1 MSEQETLVQGQYV
14 LEVRLADGDRIA
26 LDAGGDPEAAQ
37 SELAALH
44 AALEAGAFV
53 QLGDSAIVRAAEI
66 RSARVHRFGG
76 GAGMSSDLQSR
87 LRGVPMST
95 YDTEQRNDV
104 AAGHVPYRAGQQH
117 GDGGPGFVDQY
128 VGYGRRPYAETKP
141 FWLTSEFL
149 ATVGAVAAFAI
160 ALGTNSLV
168 NGFRGWLLIA
178 IITSA
183 YVISRGIAK
192 AGAKDPNPSFGRGQG
207 GGGQRFGGGQ
217 GY

>member
-1 MSEQETLVQGQYV
+1 MSNQETLVGVSYV

-26 LDAGGDPEAAQ
+26 VDAGNDEDSARA
-37 SELAALH
+37 ELTALH

-53 QLGDSAIVRAAEI
+53 QLGDAAIVRAAEI
-66 RSARVHRFGG
+66 RSARVHRADGG
-76 GAGMSSDLQSR
+76 MFEDLQSR
-87 LRGVPMST
+87 LKGESMTT
-95 YDTEQRNDV
+95 YNTEQHRGDV
-104 AAGHVPYRAGQQH
+104 AAGHSPMRSGQHQS
-117 GDGGPGFVDQY
+117 DGGPGFVDQY

-149 ATVGAVAAFAI
+149 ATAGAVAAFAI

-192 AGAKDPNPSFGRGQG
+192 AGAKDPNPTYAGSR
-207 GGGQRFGGGQ
+207 GGQ